1 MSSLPHIPA
10 LRRGKAYESL
20 DTAEVKD
27 FRTGEVKALVSQVNA
42 GIVRKDLARVA
53 EGQAALKKFS
63 VAQLIEICAKTG
75 EQFLHGTLPLGDKG
89 HTQSPQQYLE
99 TLSSTSGL
107 PHVMVRRNMEKIHLA
122 LTNMK
127 TVLNGLSRGLD
138 LSILDSG
145 SGEQFG
151 TRLSYFPTTPALGL
165 VMPSNSPAVNS
176 LWLPSIAL
184 KTPVF
189 IKPGK
194 EEPWTPYRLIQAF
207 IAAGAP
213 AEAFGFYPTDH
224 EGAGEI
230 LKTCGRALIFGDKST
245 TAQYANNPAIQ
256 AHGPGWSKFLI
267 GEDCIED
274 WRDYVDVMA
283 ASISDNGG
291 RSCINASAIVVPKYA
306 AEIADTLAQKLGPIQ
321 PTGLDDPTARLS
333 GFANPKMADFIDGSI
348 ADGLKTPG
356 ATDVTAKYR
365 SASGPR
371 SPRSDCNESVEKT
384 PESVTDSERCG
395 LGPSALRKV
404 TCDGGTFVRP
414 TIVLCDSFAHPLANR
429 EFLCPYASVV
439 EVPQSEMLRQIGYTL
454 ACSVITKDPQFIE
467 QVMAYPH
474 IERLNIGPVSTMKI
488 SWDQPHEG
496 NMFEFLWQRRSIE
509 RAW

>member
-1 MSSLPHIPA
+1 MTRTVPHIPA

-20 DTAEVKD
+20 DSVEVKD
-27 FRTGEVKALVSQVNA
+27 FRTGELRATVSQVNA

-53 EGQAALKKFS
+53 DAQAALKKFS

-75 EQFLHGTLPLGDKG
+75 EQFLNGTLPLGDKG
-89 HTQSPQQYLE
+89 HTQSPQQYVE

-127 TVLNGLSRGLD
+127 TVLNGLARGLD
-138 LSILDSG
+138 FSILDSG

-184 KTPVF
+184 KTPVI

-256 AHGPGWSKFLI
+256 IHGPGWSKILI
-267 GEDCIED
+267 GEDCIES
-274 WRDYVDVMA
+274 WRDYVDVMV

-306 AEIADTLAQKLGPIQ
+306 AEIADALAQKLGPIQ
-321 PTGLDDPTARLS
+321 PTKADDPDARLS
-333 GFANPKMADFIDGSI
+333 GFANPKMADFIDGAI
-348 ADGLKTPG
+348 EDGLITSG

-365 SASGPR
+365 NGS
-371 SPRSDCNESVEKT
+371 
-384 PESVTDSERCG
+384 
-395 LGPSALRKV
+395 RKA
-404 TCDGGTFVRP
+404 TLDGGTFVRP
-414 TIVLCDSFAHPLANR
+414 SVVLCDSFAHPLANR

-439 EVPQSEMLRQIGYTL
+439 QVPQSEMLKHIGYTL
-454 ACSVITKDPQFIE
+454 AASVITKDAAFIE
-467 QVMAYPH
+467 HVMAYPH